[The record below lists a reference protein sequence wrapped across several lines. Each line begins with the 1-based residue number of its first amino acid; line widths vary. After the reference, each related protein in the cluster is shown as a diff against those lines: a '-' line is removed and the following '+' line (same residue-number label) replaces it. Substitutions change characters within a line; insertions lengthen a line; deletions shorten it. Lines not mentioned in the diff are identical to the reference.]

1 MADAIETEAV
11 EVDADAKLSNL
22 VNSAVTSQLKRHMKS
37 LGDQFGAVLDERL
50 SAFKAPAPAALPGK
64 APAEADGN
72 AALAE
77 VEKLRGELTLQ
88 KQRTAEKEAYADI
101 RSFLHG
107 KIRPEAM
114 DTAIKVLKADGSIK
128 VNARDGSATMK
139 HAELGTL
146 DVTEGLTE
154 WLKGEGALFAPMP
167 TGKKPQIK
175 GPHRAPARPG
185 AAGNESLTPA
195 QKSQAALNKLG
206 LSLD

>member
-1 MADAIETEAV
+1 MADAIETETDTV
-11 EVDADAKLSNL
+11 DVDADKKLANL
-22 VNSAVTSQLKRHMKS
+22 VNKAVTSQLTRHMKTF
-37 LGDQFGAVLDERL
+37 GDQFGAVLDERL
-50 SAFKAPAPAALPGK
+50 SAFKAPAPALPGK

-107 KIRPEAM
+107 KVRPEAM

-175 GPHRAPARPG
+175 GPHRAPVRPVV
-185 AAGNESLTPA
+185 AGNESLTPA
-195 QKSQAALNKLG
+195 QKTAQQLASMG
-206 LSLD
+206 LSI

>member
-1 MADAIETEAV
+1 MADAVETEV
-11 EVDADAKLSNL
+11 DVDADAKLSNL
-22 VNSAVTSQLKRHMKS
+22 VNAAVTSHLKRHSKTM
-37 LGDQFGAVLDERL
+37 GEQFGTMLDERL
-50 SAFKAPAPAALPGK
+50 AAFKPAAPAAPGK
-64 APAEADGN
+64 VPAESEAN
-72 AALAE
+72 ALAE

-107 KIRPEAM
+107 KVRPEAM

-128 VNARDGSATMK
+128 VNARDGSVTMK
-139 HAELGTL
+139 HAELGSL

-154 WLKGEGALFAPMP
+154 WLKGEGSLFAPTQAP
-167 TGKKPQIK
+167 KKLPVR

-185 AAGNESLTPA
+185 GAGNESLTPA
-195 QKSQAALNKLG
+195 QKSQAALSKLG